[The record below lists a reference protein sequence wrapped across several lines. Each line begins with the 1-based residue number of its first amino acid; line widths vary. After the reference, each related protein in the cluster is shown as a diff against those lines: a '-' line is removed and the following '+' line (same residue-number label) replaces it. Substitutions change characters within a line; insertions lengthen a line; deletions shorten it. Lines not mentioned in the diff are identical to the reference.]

1 MLSDAVGHAEEDARL
16 RSLRE
21 LGVDA
26 DRLLEATQTA
36 LSQDGGLLLPEDRVL
51 IESRMTALSAL
62 RQALADADALRASIA
77 ALSAATE
84 GFAAQ
89 RMDNA
94 VRQALAGRR
103 IDDLEH

>member
-1 MLSDAVGHAEEDARL
+1 MAVKADAIGNVVGRYEGDRPGLPCLMFGSHLDTIRNAGKYDGM
-16 RSLRE
+16 
-21 LGVDA
+21 LGVV
-26 DRLLEATQTA
+26 TA
-36 LSQDGGLLLPEDRVL
+36 IDCV
-51 IESRMTALSAL
+51 
-62 RQALADADALRASIA
+62 QALADADALRASIA

>member
-1 MLSDAVGHAEEDARL
+1 
-16 RSLRE
+16 
-21 LGVDA
+21 
-26 DRLLEATQTA
+26 
-36 LSQDGGLLLPEDRVL
+36 
-51 IESRMTALSAL
+51 MTALSAL
-62 RQALADADALRASIA
+62 RQALADTDALRASIA